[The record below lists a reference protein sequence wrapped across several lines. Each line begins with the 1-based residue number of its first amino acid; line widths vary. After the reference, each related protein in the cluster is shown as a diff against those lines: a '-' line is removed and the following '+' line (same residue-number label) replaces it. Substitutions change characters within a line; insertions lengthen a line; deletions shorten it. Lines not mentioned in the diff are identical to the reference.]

1 VNDSADGDLV
11 VLGRISG
18 VYGIKGW
25 LKVWSFTD
33 PLEGILAYPAW
44 HLKTAT
50 GWEVREIDAGRRQ
63 GKGVVVHLPGCD
75 DRDQAQRFLQAAI
88 AVPRAALPE
97 LDDGEY
103 YWSELEGLRVRAR
116 LADGTTVL
124 LGCVDHLM
132 ETGANDVLVV
142 HACEGSLDQRERL
155 IPWIPQQVILA
166 VDRAQRELLVD
177 WDPEF

>member
-1 VNDSADGDLV
+1 M
-11 VLGRISG
+11 
-18 VYGIKGW
+18 
-25 LKVWSFTD
+25 
-33 PLEGILAYPAW
+33 
-44 HLKTAT
+44 
-50 GWEVREIDAGRRQ
+50 
-63 GKGVVVHLPGCD
+63 
-75 DRDQAQRFLQAAI
+75 
-88 AVPRAALPE
+88 
-97 LDDGEY
+97 
-103 YWSELEGLRVRAR
+103 RVRAR